1 MLFNAYELEEHTR
14 QRQAALR
21 RRAERQIL
29 ARQDWVETG
38 EATPVEARRM
48 TPGWFRRKL
57 AIR

>member
-21 RRAERQIL
+21 QRAERQIL
-29 ARQDWVETG
+29 ARQDWVEMVD
-38 EATPVEARRM
+38 ARPVQARRM